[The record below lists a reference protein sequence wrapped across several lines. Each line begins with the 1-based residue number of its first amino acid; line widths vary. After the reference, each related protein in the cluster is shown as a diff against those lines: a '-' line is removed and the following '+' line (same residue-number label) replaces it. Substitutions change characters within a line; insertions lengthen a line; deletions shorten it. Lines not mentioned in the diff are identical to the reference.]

1 MKKLLTIV
9 LAVAL
14 IAAIAYIYMLKS
26 GFDFKT
32 FLNKNNPKTAIKR
45 VELRVKCPNLQNL
58 LVTSTVEVTVK
69 NMYKRKHNNVRVRV
83 KAYDKNKKLIKNKI
97 ISFYDTLQPYDSLI
111 RPILLPGKARTC
123 KCAIIDSKPVKLR
136 K

>member
-1 MKKLLTIV
+1 MKKLLTIILV
-9 LAVAL
+9 IAL
-14 IAAIAYIYMLKS
+14 IAALAYIYLLQN
-26 GFDFKT
+26 GYNIKT
-32 FLNKNNPKTAIKR
+32 FFDKPKTAVKR

-69 NMYKRKHNNVRVRV
+69 NMYKRKHNSVRVRI

-97 ISFYDTLQPYDSLI
+97 ISFYDTLKPYDSLM

-123 KCAIIDSKPVKLR
+123 KCAILDSQPVKLV